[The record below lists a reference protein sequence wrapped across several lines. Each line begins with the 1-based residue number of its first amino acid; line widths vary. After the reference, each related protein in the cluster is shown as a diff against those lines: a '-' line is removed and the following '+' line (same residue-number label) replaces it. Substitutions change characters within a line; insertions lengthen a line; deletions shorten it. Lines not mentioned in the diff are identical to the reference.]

1 MQFSTFIN
9 RLKSVIGNTDNTV
22 RFTKT
27 IFDLMMNEEGPDLI
41 SDKSDNTFKSYYNGK
56 TNISRFAPIVL
67 SNLDDNQAFVSY
79 LDSYGDTT
87 SQLLADSFIDE
98 INNINASNASLKIY
112 DLFLDILKEASNKK
126 NTLKSAKENNG
137 EDIANLPEV
146 QPSDKFPF
154 YEDDKPLLSE
164 FTEDYDKIII
174 TLISENCANLLLDMS
189 FRNKIN
195 NLYESKWIKLSE
207 NFSDPILKS
216 YIYGL
221 LGELNDLKNSFESSG
236 SRGIYFDTLRKR
248 FRNLYVKLHPELFA
262 GCFPYEA
269 FVDDWNDGEFY

>member
-1 MQFSTFIN
+1 
-9 RLKSVIGNTDNTV
+9 
-22 RFTKT
+22 
-27 IFDLMMNEEGPDLI
+27 MMNEEGPDLI

-67 SNLDDNQAFVSY
+67 SNLDDNQAFV
-79 LDSYGDTT
+79 
-87 SQLLADSFIDE
+87 
-98 INNINASNASLKIY
+98 SLKIY

-248 FRNLYVKLHPELFA
+248 FRNLYVKLHPELF
-262 GCFPYEA
+262 
-269 FVDDWNDGEFY
+269 GEFY